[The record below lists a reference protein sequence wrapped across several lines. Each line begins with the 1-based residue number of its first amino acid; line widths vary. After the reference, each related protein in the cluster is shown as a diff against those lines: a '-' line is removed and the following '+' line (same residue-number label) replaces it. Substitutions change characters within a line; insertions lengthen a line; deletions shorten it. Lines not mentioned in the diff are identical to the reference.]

1 MSLQVDAGI
10 DRDDLAIEV
19 AFEARAGSTLT
30 LLGPNGSGKSSI
42 VAALAGIL
50 PIDRGRI
57 AFGGETWDEPARRA
71 WVPPAPRSIG
81 VMFQDQIL
89 FPHLSAIE
97 NVAFPLRARGVHRT
111 DADHHAIALLERLGF
126 PLGRSVTR
134 PLGLSGGEAQRVA
147 LARALAPAPAL
158 LLLDEPTS
166 ALDVRSR
173 NALRPIIG
181 EALSSFPGV
190 RVLVTHDPVEAMT
203 LGDRLLVVE
212 RGRISQD
219 GTVDELRR
227 APATSYVA
235 ELIGV
240 NVFRGPL
247 RSRDGTWRIDTA
259 DGPVFV
265 AASDLAAGTVVIGVL
280 PPGEVE
286 LHLDRPPEGS
296 AQNVLPGSVAAIAL
310 DGQRARVRISSH
322 PPVVAEVT
330 ASSSERLAL
339 RPGLEVWASFKAVG
353 VDVEPA

>member
-1 MSLQVDAGI
+1 MTLEVDAGLS
-10 DRDDLAIEV
+10 RGELAIEV
-19 AFEARAGSTLT
+19 GFEADAGSTLT

-42 VAALAGIL
+42 VAALAGIV

-57 AFGGETWDEPARRA
+57 AFGGQTWDEPATGT
-71 WVPPAPRSIG
+71 WVPPERRSIG
-81 VMFQDQIL
+81 VMFQDGIL
-89 FPHLSAIE
+89 FPHLTATE
-97 NVAFPLRARGVHRT
+97 NVAFPLRARGTNRT
-111 DADHHAIALLERLGF
+111 EAGGRASALLGRLGF
-126 PLGRSVTR
+126 PRARADAR

-147 LARALAPAPAL
+147 LARALAPDPGL

-173 NALRPIIG
+173 NELRPVIG
-181 EALSSFPGV
+181 EALSAFPGV

-212 RGRISQD
+212 GGRISQV

-227 APATSYVA
+227 APATPYVA
-235 ELIGV
+235 DLVGV
-240 NVFRGPL
+240 NVFRGTL
-247 RSRDGTWRIDTA
+247 RARDGTWRIETP

-265 AASDLAAGTVVIGVL
+265 AEPGLAAGTEAIGVL
-280 PPGEVE
+280 PPAEVE
-286 LHLDRPPEGS
+286 LHLERPPEGS
-296 AQNVLPGSVAAIAL
+296 AQNVLSGSIAAIAT
-310 DGQRARVRISSH
+310 DGQRTRVRVASG

-330 ASSSERLAL
+330 ASSSDRLSL